1 MAEASIAKK
10 ATLTKDKIE
19 KKDISGKRLFTV
31 LNQEKI
37 TGARSLVKSIIDSKV
52 EITIRNLLVGL
63 GDTRRLLFLA
73 RE

>member
-1 MAEASIAKK
+1 MAKK
-10 ATLTKDKIE
+10 AAPTKDKTE
-19 KKDISGKRLFTV
+19 KKDTSGKRLFTA